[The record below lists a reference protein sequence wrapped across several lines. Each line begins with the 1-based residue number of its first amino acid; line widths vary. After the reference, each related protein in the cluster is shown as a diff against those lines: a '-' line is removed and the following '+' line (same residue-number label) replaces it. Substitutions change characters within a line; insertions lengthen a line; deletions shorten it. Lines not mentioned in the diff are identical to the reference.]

1 LTRSEGCHVF
11 RKSAGGKVDSEALS
25 MTRKPNILK
34 GLMIRL
40 MSNIIYE
47 FIRDNWESWLE

>member
-1 LTRSEGCHVF
+1 MF

-34 GLMIRL
+34 GLVTRL
-40 MSNIIYE
+40 VSNIIYE

>member
-1 LTRSEGCHVF
+1 
-11 RKSAGGKVDSEALS
+11 

-34 GLMIRL
+34 GLMTRL
-40 MSNIIYE
+40 VSNIIYE